1 MNSSNKKLLE
11 QPSQQLQMEQ
21 ALIEPILKVPY
32 LLALHKV
39 PQAIPNKIVRVTTE
53 TKHKIH

>member
-32 LLALHKV
+32 RLVLHKV
-39 PQAIPNKIVRVTTE
+39 PHAIPNKIVRATTE
-53 TKHKIH
+53 TKPKIH